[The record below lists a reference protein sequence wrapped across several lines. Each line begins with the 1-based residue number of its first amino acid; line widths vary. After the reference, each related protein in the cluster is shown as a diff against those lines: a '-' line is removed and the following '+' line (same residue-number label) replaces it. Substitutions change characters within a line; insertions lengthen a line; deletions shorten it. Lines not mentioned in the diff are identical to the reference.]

1 MTTSPIQSAVFRAL
15 KLFALLGLL
24 ASTLSITGCACGVLG
39 EKRWGGDA
47 GCAKQVEAERD
58 AIEQKAQRE
67 LPALKK
73 RADSGDMKAQVAM
86 GLFHTFESHPNSDRA
101 TGLAYYDKAGRQGD
115 LQAQRVFLIESHKD
129 CAAKAG
135 KLGKKE
141 TDSPQYAPTCTAEW
155 LALETLAANACVR
168 KSMQDSSS
176 GIQTEIARLLE
187 RGGKVDE
194 ADFWYVV
201 AKTHCLT
208 AREQSF
214 GKRSGYVASPR
225 GGGSLQEVRVAMWRP
240 ERPGDRIP
248 QAPPVPQEVADQA
261 DARMA
266 LMEGRV
272 AQSGIRPVLGVSPL

>member
-1 MTTSPIQSAVFRAL
+1 MTSAYPQPTFFRAARI
-15 KLFALLGLL
+15 FALLALF
-24 ASTLSITGCACGVLG
+24 ASTLSMTGCTCGILSDG
-39 EKRWGGDA
+39 WGSS
-47 GCAKQVEAERD
+47 ERCTRQQQAASD
-58 AIEQKAQRE
+58 DREQKSQRE

-73 RADSGDMKAQVAM
+73 RADSGDAKSQVAL
-86 GLFHTFESHPNSDRA
+86 GNFHVFEYHPNSYRA
-101 TGLAYYDKAGRQGD
+101 TGLAYYEKAGGQGD

-129 CAAKAG
+129 CAARAR
-135 KLGKKE
+135 KLGRKG
-141 TDSPQYAPTCTAEW
+141 TDSPQFAPTCAAEW
-155 LALETLAANACVR
+155 LALETLAAKACVR
-168 KSMQDSSS
+168 KSMEDSSS

-214 GKRSGYVASPR
+214 GIRSRYIASPR
-225 GGGSLQEVRVAMWRP
+225 GGGQLQEIRVAMWRP

-248 QAPPVPQEVADQA
+248 QSPPVSQDVADKA

-266 LMEGRV
+266 MMQVRV
-272 AQSGIRPVLGVSPL
+272 EQSGIRSALGVSTL